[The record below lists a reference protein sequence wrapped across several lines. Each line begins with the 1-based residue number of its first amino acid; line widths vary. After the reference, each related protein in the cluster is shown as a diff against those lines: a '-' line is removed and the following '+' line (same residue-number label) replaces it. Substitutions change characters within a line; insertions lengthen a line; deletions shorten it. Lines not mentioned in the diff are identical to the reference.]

1 MANAV
6 GSYAG
11 GEVTKIAMLLAVT
24 LAYGGCMA
32 NAVGSYAGGEVTK
45 TAMLL
50 AVTLAYGRCMA
61 NAVGCYAD
69 VSWMYGQCSWL
80 LRWCMAGA

>member
-32 NAVGSYAGGEVTK
+32 NAVGSYAGGEITI
-45 TAMLL
+45 
-50 AVTLAYGRCMA
+50 
-61 NAVGCYAD
+61 
-69 VSWMYGQCSWL
+69 SP
-80 LRWCMAGA
+80 

>member
-1 MANAV
+1 MLAVTLAYGRCMANAV

-32 NAVGSYAGGEVTK
+32 NAVGSYAGGEVTI
-45 TAMLL
+45 
-50 AVTLAYGRCMA
+50 
-61 NAVGCYAD
+61 
-69 VSWMYGQCSWL
+69 SP
-80 LRWCMAGA
+80 